1 MADIDTLISDARTFV
16 TNMTGDAE
24 TQFFNAQLAIMAIN
38 PGSEGVEYIDA
49 ELPPVPPTATDLTAP
64 TFDQVDLNLPPDPTG
79 PPEFQDIAPIE
90 PGTEPTF
97 DVPAPTLDPGTKP
110 SQLAAF
116 NGTAPAIN
124 TNIAFPEAPEQ
135 LQNPDLTL
143 PTLTPR
149 GAKPTAPAK
158 VIPSFD
164 AVAPVDTSV
173 APENLDATMA
183 AQYEDKSAAI
193 TAKIGGYVDAEL
205 IKLNPQFH
213 TQMAAIEDQLSRY
226 LAGGTGLSPTVENLI
241 YGRAQGKATA
251 EFRRAERAAYAS
263 AAGRGFSIPSGAA
276 FSATQ
281 RARQDAADNNARA
294 GTEISIEQAKM
305 EQANLQFAV
314 TQSISLR
321 NIVINATL
329 AYMQSLVSINGQAL
343 DYAKTV
349 ASMLVESYNIQARV
363 FATKLDAYKAA
374 ASVYESRLRG
384 VQMLTDIYKAELQ
397 VLEIDLNVN
406 RLEIDLYKSR
416 IDSLGVLANLY
427 KTQIEAVKGRVDLE
441 KIGLEVF
448 QLQVQTYSTM
458 VQAKNAEWQGYTAAI
473 NGEEAKSRV
482 FTSQASVFN
491 TQMNGYKTK
500 IDAQVE
506 QRKAVSTTNDARSR
520 QYTANLGA
528 YEATVRG
535 RVAVASGNIDNQ
547 RQKMLGF
554 DGQLRLALAN
564 AQLYGDYY
572 KYTSETARKNAELKY
587 DATVKS
593 QSLLQTYGQTV
604 AQLNQTAADYYGR
617 SSQAALAGMNTLAAR
632 TVQE

>member
-1 MADIDTLISDARTFV
+1 MADIDTLIADARGFV
-16 TNMTGDAE
+16 SNLNETAE
-24 TQFFNAQLAIMAIN
+24 LQFYIAQNAILGIN
-38 PGSEGVEYIDA
+38 PGGDSVEYIEA
-49 ELPPVPPTATDLTAP
+49 ELPDEPAQTTGLTAP
-64 TFDQVDLNLPPDPTG
+64 TFDPVDLNLPPDPTG
-79 PPEFQDIAPIE
+79 PPELQDLAPVDSS
-90 PGTEPTF
+90 GAPTF
-97 DVPAPTLDPGTKP
+97 DVTAPTFDAGTKP

-116 NGTAPAIN
+116 QGTAPAIN
-124 TNIAFPEAPEQ
+124 TNITFPTAPDQ
-135 LQNPDLTL
+135 LQNPDLSL

-164 AVAPVDTSV
+164 DVAPVDTSV

-183 AQYEDKSAAI
+183 AEYEDKSAAF
-193 TAKIGGYVDAEL
+193 TAKISGYVDAQL
-205 IKLNPQFH
+205 TKLNPQFH
-213 TQMAAIEDQLSRY
+213 AQMSAIEAQLTRY
-226 LAGGTGLSPTVENLI
+226 LDGGTGLSPAVENLI
-241 YGRAQGKATA
+241 YERGRSKNTA

-263 AAGRGFSIPSGAA
+263 AAGRGFTIPTGAA
-276 FSATQ
+276 FAATQ
-281 RARQDAADNNARA
+281 RARQDGADNNARA
-294 GTEISIEQAKM
+294 AMEIAIEQAKM

-314 TQSISLR
+314 TTSISLR
-321 NIVINATL
+321 QVVINATL
-329 AYMQSLVSINGQAL
+329 AYMQNLVSINGQAL

-349 ASMLVESYNIQARV
+349 ASMLIETYNIQAKV

-384 VQMLTDIYKAELQ
+384 VQILTDIYKSELQ

-441 KIGLEVF
+441 KLGLEVF

-458 VQAKNAEWQGYTAAI
+458 VQAKNSEWSAYVAELG
-473 NGEEAKSRV
+473 GEEAKSRI
-482 FTSQASVFN
+482 FASQAGVFN

-506 QRKAVSTTNDARSR
+506 QLKAVSTTNDARSR

-528 YEATVRG
+528 YEAQVRG

-547 RQKMLGF
+547 KQKLLGF

-564 AQLYGDYY
+564 ASLYGDYY
-572 KYTSETARKNAELKY
+572 KLTSDSARQN
-587 DATVKS
+587 
-593 QSLLQTYGQTV
+593 
-604 AQLNQTAADYYGR
+604 AQLKFDASYKSAVILQNYGDLVAKLNTTSADYYGR
-617 SSQAALAGMNTLAAR
+617 SAQAALAGMNTLASR
-632 TVQE
+632 TATE